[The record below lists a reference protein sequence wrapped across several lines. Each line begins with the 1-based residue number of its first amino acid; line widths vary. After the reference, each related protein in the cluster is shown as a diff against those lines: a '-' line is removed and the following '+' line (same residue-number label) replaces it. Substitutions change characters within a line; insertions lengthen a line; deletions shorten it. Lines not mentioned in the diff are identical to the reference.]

1 MSSDQ
6 EYISPYAFPG
16 IRRSDLSPEKY
27 PYLFKKVKK
36 LEEDEIIDIIAN
48 HNGITREQLFSKFR
62 HSNLVYS
69 RQVYQ
74 KVLRLYGKKMV
85 EIAKKIGCDHT
96 TVIHNIRRFDELY
109 EVDDM
114 FRYNTNEL
122 LQKLHIDTKDISK

>member
-1 MSSDQ
+1 MVNKKISSGTIHKLPDDL
-6 EYISPYAFPG
+6 
-16 IRRSDLSPEKY
+16 RRVIASD
-27 PYLFKKVKK
+27 
-36 LEEDEIIDIIAN
+36 
-48 HNGITREQLFSKFR
+48 
-62 HSNLVYS
+62 
-69 RQVYQ
+69 Q